1 MLRERLKELREAGGL
16 SQQKLA
22 ALLGVGQSTVG
33 MWESGKN
40 KPESGTLI
48 KLSEIFGVSVDYLI
62 GNDRPRTQIPVLG
75 RVAAGVPIDAVETVL
90 DYEEIPEE
98 MGAQGEYFALQIKGD
113 SMEPRMSEG
122 DVVIVRRQQ
131 DVESGN
137 IAIVLVNGN
146 DAACKKLMK
155 HANGVSLIS
164 FNPAYPPMF
173 YTNQEVRDKPVT
185 ILGRVVELRAK
196 L

>member
-98 MGAQGEYFALQIKGD
+98 MGAQGEYFALQI
-113 SMEPRMSEG
+113 
-122 DVVIVRRQQ
+122 
-131 DVESGN
+131 
-137 IAIVLVNGN
+137 
-146 DAACKKLMK
+146 
-155 HANGVSLIS
+155 
-164 FNPAYPPMF
+164 
-173 YTNQEVRDKPVT
+173 
-185 ILGRVVELRAK
+185 
-196 L
+196 